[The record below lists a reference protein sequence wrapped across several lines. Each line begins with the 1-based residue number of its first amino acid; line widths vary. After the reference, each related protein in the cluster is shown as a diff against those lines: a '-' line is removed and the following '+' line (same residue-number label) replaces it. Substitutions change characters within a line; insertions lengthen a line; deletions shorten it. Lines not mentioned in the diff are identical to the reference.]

1 MEGVAAKERETKL
14 IWSNG
19 KYFRAVVTPNKEKPK
34 EEENLEDN
42 FVSKEKI
49 IVF

>member
-14 IWSNG
+14 IGSNG

-34 EEENLEDN
+34 EENLEEN